1 MPLPR
6 GRRRE
11 GDAVTKMPDNLK
23 RALLDALAQDL
34 RPEDIE
40 RLDRERVALSDK
52 LHAVYKEYLDAAK
65 REGRPFDFTISVAV
79 NALVDV
85 MANAIAGIALTL
97 SSVQGRKPDALGFG
111 ARIDPE
117 DGVIGGT
124 IALRF
129 ALYHREV
136 PTYDEQRAV
145 AGEPNP
151 AGTLRLRQKFRRVD
165 VAVCDLPFS
174 APL

>member
-1 MPLPR
+1 M
-6 GRRRE
+6 
-11 GDAVTKMPDNLK
+11 TKMPDNLK

-97 SSVQGRKPDALGFG
+97 SSVQGRKPDALAAVLVGVVQ
-111 ARIDPE
+111 ANVQEIVVDRIRL
-117 DGVIGGT
+117 G
-124 IALRF
+124 
-129 ALYHREV
+129 RE
-136 PTYDEQRAV
+136 
-145 AGEPNP
+145 GE
-151 AGTLRLRQKFRRVD
+151 RH
-165 VAVCDLPFS
+165 
-174 APL
+174 